1 MEKKISRT
9 CFLDLLRIIACFLVI
24 VNHTNSSIFLGS
36 SPDHIRW
43 YISLA
48 YFFLCKIA
56 VPVFF
61 MISGYLM
68 LTKVDTWKK
77 TFNRFFRILVVLVC
91 GAILYSLYYNLYVN
105 HNNSLSDIFN
115 KALNFYKDSPTN
127 AFWYLYAYL
136 AIILMMPFL
145 QKMVQFM
152 TRKDYHI
159 FFLLYGVFFGVLPIL
174 RHYSD
179 AFTINSNFNLT
190 ICGGYVC
197 VLLIGSYFARFEI
210 KKTRLGFLMALVVLC
225 TMIAL
230 NVILTLLEYKKSS
243 TGYLFLDNRTFLP
256 IIVESVCVF
265 YMASFLKMSEKIS
278 KAVTFVGSC
287 TFGIYLV
294 SDMTIN
300 FLTPIHTKLRE
311 VIHPLSAV
319 LIFEILVFLIGFII
333 TVPLKKIPIVKKYI

>member
-1 MEKKISRT
+1 
-9 CFLDLLRIIACFLVI
+9 
-24 VNHTNSSIFLGS
+24 
-36 SPDHIRW
+36 
-43 YISLA
+43 
-48 YFFLCKIA
+48 
-56 VPVFF
+56 
-61 MISGYLM
+61 
-68 LTKVDTWKK
+68 
-77 TFNRFFRILVVLVC
+77 
-91 GAILYSLYYNLYVN
+91 
-105 HNNSLSDIFN
+105 
-115 KALNFYKDSPTN
+115 
-127 AFWYLYAYL
+127 
-136 AIILMMPFL
+136 
-145 QKMVQFM
+145 M

-230 NVILTLLEYKKSS
+230 NVILTLLEYNKSS

>member
-9 CFLDLLRIIACFLVI
+9 CFLDLLRIVACFLVI

-68 LTKVDTWKK
+68 LSKMDTWKK
-77 TFNRFFRILVVLVC
+77 TLNRFFRILVVLVC
-91 GAILYSLYYNLYVN
+91 GSVLYSLYYNLYVN
-105 HNNSLSDIFN
+105 HNYSATAVLK
-115 KALNFYKDSPTN
+115 KALSFYKDSPTN

-145 QKMVQFM
+145 QKMVQSM

-159 FFLLYGVFFGVLPIL
+159 FFLLYGVFFGIFPIL
-174 RHYSD
+174 KHYSEMV
-179 AFTINSNFNLT
+179 TINSNFNLT
-190 ICGGYVC
+190 ICSGYVC
-197 VLLIGSYFARFEI
+197 VLLIGSYFSRFEI
-210 KKTRLGFLMALVVLC
+210 KKTRFGFFMALITLC
-225 TMIAL
+225 AMIGL
-230 NVILTLLEYKKSS
+230 NVFLTLLEYKKSA

-265 YMASFLKMSEKIS
+265 YMASFLKTSEKIS
-278 KAVTFVGSC
+278 RVVTFVGSC

-294 SDMTIN
+294 SDMTIS
-300 FLTPIHTKLRE
+300 FLSPFHLKLNE
-311 VIHPLSAV
+311 VMHPLSAV
-319 LIFEILVFLIGFII
+319 FVFEILVFLIGFII